1 MMRID
6 SLRTEQNAWF
16 QTRHVT
22 LRVTTLVSA
31 VCFHACVATTSV
43 FIEVIVYQNVGR
55 DPFGGC
61 RDVKELYKI
70 YLYPRSFDTSVQFST
85 GVFGE

>member
-1 MMRID
+1 MRID
-6 SLRTEQNAWF
+6 SLRTEQNACHL
-16 QTRHVT
+16 TCV
-22 LRVTTLVSA
+22 RVTTSVSS

-43 FIEVIVYQNVGR
+43 LVEVMVSQNVGR

-70 YLYPRSFDTSVQFST
+70 
-85 GVFGE
+85 